1 MADWLY
7 SLPDWLLLVIWAGS
21 FALLIIALPSLTHRL
36 PWLRPGPDSTDF
48 VLRLQPTLFT
58 VTSFVV
64 AFTLFEAQSNIRKID
79 ALVTSEAA
87 QINRLDRL
95 LVRYGDDQASQARG
109 HLLAYARSVIA
120 EDWPDML
127 DGGDEKTVEAFIVVS
142 RSTLALRPQGP
153 QMALHPEILR
163 AVDAVGEA
171 RELRL
176 KAATVR
182 LSATFW
188 ETVLFAVLLLIFV
201 SSIIERTPYRTV
213 VLGCQMAVLGAFIG
227 FVFIMDHPLKG
238 RSAVDPAAI
247 VQTIAIIEG
256 RKG

>member
-7 SLPDWLLLVIWAGS
+7 SLPDWLLLAIWAGA
-21 FALLIIALPSLTHRL
+21 FALFIVVLPSLTHRV
-36 PWLRPGPDSTDF
+36 PWLRPGPESTDF

-79 ALVTSEAA
+79 ALVSSEAA

-95 LVRYGDDQASQARG
+95 LVRYGDDSANQARG

-127 DGGDEKTVEAFIVVS
+127 SGGDDKTRDAFVQVS
-142 RSTLALRPQGP
+142 RSILALKPREP
-153 QMALHPEILR
+153 QMALQPEILR
-163 AVDAVGEA
+163 AIDGVGEA

-176 KAATVR
+176 KAATAR

-188 ETVLFAVLLLIFV
+188 QTVLLAVVLLIFV
-201 SSIIERTPYRTV
+201 SSIIERKPYRTV
-213 VLGCQMAVLGAFIG
+213 VLSCQMAVLGAFIG
-227 FVFIMDHPLKG
+227 FVFVMDQPLKG

-247 VQTIAIIEG
+247 VKTIAIMEG